1 MLSTLISQLH
11 ITDIPILDL
20 GQRVGWTGYIDF
32 IQSADMTHPIMKGV
46 DHYMRP
52 FLAIKVNCNYPSK
65 GKDEEND
72 ESSDEEKEKKVRKCQ
87 FVYTIFQRYTDTT
100 SCTTGTCYPSGLLFG
115 DCGMITEVQMRAYGC
130 RINKLLSGEQVR
142 AYDMYGFPRDEE
154 MLLEEGNGDLFFTI
168 ESVRQPIRDAVYN
181 ADVMCRDLASL
192 VVDMF

>member
-11 ITDIPILDL
+11 TTDIPILDI

-32 IQSADMTHPIMKGV
+32 IQSADMTHPLMRGV

-65 GKDEEND
+65 
-72 ESSDEEKEKKVRKCQ
+72 DEEKEKKVRKCQ

-115 DCGMITEVQMRAYGC
+115 DCGMISEAQMRAYGC

-142 AYDMYGFPRDEE
+142 AYDMYGFPCDEE
-154 MLLEEGNGDLFFTI
+154 MLLEEGNGDFFFTI

-181 ADVMCRDLASL
+181 ADVMCRDLVSL